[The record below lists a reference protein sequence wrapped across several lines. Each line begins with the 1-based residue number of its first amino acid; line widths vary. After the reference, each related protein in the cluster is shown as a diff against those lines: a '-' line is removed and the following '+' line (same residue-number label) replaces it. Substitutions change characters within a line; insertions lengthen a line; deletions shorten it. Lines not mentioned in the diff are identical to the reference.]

1 MSSLYIEVMEII
13 AYLKAEKTR
22 IMTLPS
28 VEHDVFLEFYLEI
41 QQRLHAL
48 MSGMLTAPLDGRLSL
63 APPSAYTPPE
73 LVEKSAKEQLGA
85 EPVAAETTCADT

>member
-13 AYLKAEKTR
+13 AYIKDEKTR
-22 IMTLPS
+22 IMALPS
-28 VEHDVFLEFYLEI
+28 VQHDVFLEFYLET

-48 MSGMLTAPLDGRLSL
+48 MTGMLTAPLDGRLSL

-85 EPVAAETTCADT
+85 APDATDTA